1 MYLNPRYFVCAGGA
15 FERTAPELAAQ
26 RIAAFGLGLLPQPP
40 VSFPFPVPNSKEESC
55 YFYLTTET

>member
-26 RIAAFGLGLLPQPP
+26 RIAAFGVGLLPQLPAGSQFQALSSQMRAAY
-40 VSFPFPVPNSKEESC
+40 V
-55 YFYLTTET
+55 T